1 MKFTCLTLILLSTLT
16 FTANSHNYDF
26 KIVPKPSH
34 IEPAKSS
41 FVVRDAMLVWLDPIA
56 ALSKDYVTFLL
67 GDTGIAAGYTL
78 KKNKADIILKIDKTI
93 SFDSPEA
100 YSLVVRASK
109 IIATANDGRGL
120 HYALQTL
127 RQLALKHGNQVV
139 IPGCTITDYPAFQ
152 WRSFHFDESR
162 HFHGMFLAKTMLNE
176 MARLK
181 MNIFHWHLTDD
192 AAWRIEINKYPLL
205 TDLGAKRDHS
215 FSHLSPEEWDKRFPQ
230 RSYYTQDE
238 IKDIVTYAEERG
250 IQVIPEI
257 EMPGHASAAIYA
269 YPWMGS
275 SSAGADQPVWAD
287 LLNVTDPRVE
297 QFLKDVLDE
306 VVELFPSRIIHIG
319 GDEAVYS
326 HWENNQQIRS
336 FMKENNIPTYMDLQV
351 RFINRMS
358 NYLASKG
365 CRTIGWNEITGDN
378 IREEKHIQSSRNE
391 KLAAGTIVQFWDGN
405 PSLINKALSKGYD
418 IVNSYRFYTYLYYP
432 YEVTSLEK
440 TYSFNLIP
448 EGISEENKVK
458 ILGTGCQSWS
468 EGIPNAN
475 KLFYQ
480 VFPRIAAHAET
491 GWTPYSK
498 KNYNN
503 FRYRFTTI
511 ENQWK
516 KLGFIG
522 SQVHKY

>member
-1 MKFTCLTLILLSTLT
+1 MFYSFLGSDIPLNFNIIMKFTCLTLILLSTLT

-192 AAWRIEINKYPLL
+192 AAWRIEINK
-205 TDLGAKRDHS
+205 
-215 FSHLSPEEWDKRFPQ
+215 
-230 RSYYTQDE
+230 
-238 IKDIVTYAEERG
+238 
-250 IQVIPEI
+250 
-257 EMPGHASAAIYA
+257 
-269 YPWMGS
+269 
-275 SSAGADQPVWAD
+275 
-287 LLNVTDPRVE
+287 
-297 QFLKDVLDE
+297 
-306 VVELFPSRIIHIG
+306 
-319 GDEAVYS
+319 
-326 HWENNQQIRS
+326 
-336 FMKENNIPTYMDLQV
+336 
-351 RFINRMS
+351 
-358 NYLASKG
+358 
-365 CRTIGWNEITGDN
+365 
-378 IREEKHIQSSRNE
+378 
-391 KLAAGTIVQFWDGN
+391 
-405 PSLINKALSKGYD
+405 
-418 IVNSYRFYTYLYYP
+418 
-432 YEVTSLEK
+432 
-440 TYSFNLIP
+440 
-448 EGISEENKVK
+448 
-458 ILGTGCQSWS
+458 
-468 EGIPNAN
+468 
-475 KLFYQ
+475 
-480 VFPRIAAHAET
+480 
-491 GWTPYSK
+491 
-498 KNYNN
+498 
-503 FRYRFTTI
+503 
-511 ENQWK
+511 
-516 KLGFIG
+516 
-522 SQVHKY
+522 

>member
-358 NYLASKG
+358 N
-365 CRTIGWNEITGDN
+365 
-378 IREEKHIQSSRNE
+378 
-391 KLAAGTIVQFWDGN
+391 
-405 PSLINKALSKGYD
+405 
-418 IVNSYRFYTYLYYP
+418 
-432 YEVTSLEK
+432 
-440 TYSFNLIP
+440 
-448 EGISEENKVK
+448 
-458 ILGTGCQSWS
+458 
-468 EGIPNAN
+468 
-475 KLFYQ
+475 
-480 VFPRIAAHAET
+480 
-491 GWTPYSK
+491 
-498 KNYNN
+498 
-503 FRYRFTTI
+503 
-511 ENQWK
+511 
-516 KLGFIG
+516 
-522 SQVHKY
+522 